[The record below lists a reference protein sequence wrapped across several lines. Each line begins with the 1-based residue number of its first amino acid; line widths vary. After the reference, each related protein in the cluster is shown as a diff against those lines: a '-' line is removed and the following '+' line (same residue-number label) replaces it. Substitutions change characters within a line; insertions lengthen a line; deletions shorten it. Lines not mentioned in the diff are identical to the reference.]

1 MKTFIN
7 SATTQTARAKRV
19 DRRFFLMALASAVI
33 ATSAHVAVATESA
46 TDAKNDGLAPSIVV
60 LSPET
65 AAPISGPVRIEV
77 TFVPAGNVPIDPA
90 SVKVSYGAFGI
101 DITERVRHYAKIDE
115 RGIVAELP
123 SMPKGKHTFDIRI
136 SDVLKRS
143 SHIRVKCEVAG

>member
-1 MKTFIN
+1 MNTFN
-7 SATTQTARAKRV
+7 SAMTQTARTARV
-19 DRRFFLMALASAVI
+19 DRRFFLAALACAAI
-33 ATSAHVAVATESA
+33 ATSTHVAVAKEA
-46 TDAKNDGLAPSIVV
+46 AADASNDGLAPSIVIH
-60 LSPET
+60 SPET
-65 AAPISGPVRIEV
+65 SAPISGPVRIEV

-101 DITERVRHYAKIDE
+101 DITDRVRHYAKIDE
-115 RGIVAELP
+115 RGIIAELP

>member
-1 MKTFIN
+1 MKTFN
-7 SATTQTARAKRV
+7 PANPQTARATRV
-19 DRRFFLMALASAVI
+19 DRRFCLVALTCAAI
-33 ATSAHVAVATESA
+33 TAFAHTAAAKESA
-46 TDAKNDGLAPSIVV
+46 IDVKNDGLAPSIVV

-115 RGIVAELP
+115 RGIIAELP

-143 SHIRVKCEVAG
+143 SHIRVRCEVAG